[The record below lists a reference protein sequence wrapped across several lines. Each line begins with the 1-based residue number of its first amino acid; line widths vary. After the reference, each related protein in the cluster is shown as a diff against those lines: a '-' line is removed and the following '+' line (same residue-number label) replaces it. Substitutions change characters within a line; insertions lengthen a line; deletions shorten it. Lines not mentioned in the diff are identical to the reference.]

1 GVYEHPWHHAVR
13 PVAEPGE
20 RDAERNEH
28 DQRLEEPVGEP
39 EGNAD
44 EDDRRPLSEEAE
56 QRLAGPAKGQLLDE
70 RRDRYEEDE
79 VGGEGARVRRLPGH
93 VRDPLLL
100 AWALR

>member
-28 DQRLEEPVGEP
+28 DQRLEESVGES
-39 EGNAD
+39 EGDAD
-44 EDDRRPLSEEAE
+44 EDDRRPLPEEAE
-56 QRLAGPAKGQLLDE
+56 QRLAGTAKGQLLDK
-70 RRDRYEEDE
+70 RRDRHEEDE
-79 VGGEGARVRRLPGH
+79 VGGEGASVCRLPRN

-100 AWALR
+100 AGAL